1 MGYNN
6 IRRLRL
12 GCEGMDAEERVENVD
27 FVQVEFLRTVQSA
40 KTRGCICRKTHK
52 CFLIQS

>member
-6 IRRLRL
+6 IRRLGWR
-12 GCEGMDAEERVENVD
+12 CEGMDAEERIENVY
-27 FVQVEFLRTVQSA
+27 FVQVDFLRTVQSA
-40 KTRGCICRKTHK
+40 KTRGRICRKTHK